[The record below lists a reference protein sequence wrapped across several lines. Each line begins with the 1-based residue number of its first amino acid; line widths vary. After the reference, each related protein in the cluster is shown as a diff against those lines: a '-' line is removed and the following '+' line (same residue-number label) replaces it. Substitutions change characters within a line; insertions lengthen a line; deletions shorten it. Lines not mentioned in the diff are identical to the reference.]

1 MSTKSAGLAKKMGYA
16 NVKVMLQGEPGWE
29 KAGHHLVASQKL
41 VETGNIVLVD
51 VRTPSEVKQSHI
63 PRAVN
68 IPMANLADAKDDFPS
83 RKAAPIVIYG
93 SNGDTKKAAD
103 IIREWGYKKVSLV
116 PGGLEGYKAKGG
128 EVATGEAASEIVWK
142 RKLGEGEVTVEEFMK
157 AASGTAGQVIL
168 DVRTKEEVA
177 DGMFKNAIHIPLDEI
192 ESRASELPKD
202 KEILVHCS
210 TGARAQMA
218 WEALKKEGFNSR
230 FLVGDVECE
239 NGDCEVVE

>member
-1 MSTKSAGLAKKMGYA
+1 MSTKSAGLAKKMGYK
-16 NVKVMLQGEPGWE
+16 NIKVMLQGEPGWE
-29 KAGHHLVASQKL
+29 KAGYHLVASQKF
-41 VETGNIVLVD
+41 VETGNAVLVD
-51 VRTPSEVKQSHI
+51 VRTPSEVKQGHI

-68 IPMANLADAKDDFPS
+68 IPMAALADAEDDFPS
-83 RKAAPIVIYG
+83 KKIAPIVIYG
-93 SNGDTKKAAD
+93 SNGDAKKAAD
-103 IIREWGYKKVSLV
+103 IVRAWGYKKVSLV

-142 RKLGEGEVTVEEFMK
+142 RKLGEGEVTMEEFMK

-177 DGMFKNAIHIPLDEI
+177 DGMFSNAIHIPLDEI
-192 ESRASELPKD
+192 EARASELPKD

-239 NGDCEVVE
+239 NGTCEVAE